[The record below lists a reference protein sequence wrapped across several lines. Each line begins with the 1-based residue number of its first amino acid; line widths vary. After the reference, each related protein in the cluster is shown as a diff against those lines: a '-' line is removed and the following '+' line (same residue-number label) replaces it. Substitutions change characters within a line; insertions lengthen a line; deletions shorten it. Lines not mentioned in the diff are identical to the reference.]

1 VHQNRSVLD
10 WLYIIGLSALWGSA
24 FVFIKIA
31 APAIGAVGL
40 VFLRLVSASLL
51 LGVLFFRKQHFK
63 MIKENIFPIILIGAT
78 NVALPFY
85 CFSYAALEINAST
98 MAVINGSTPLFA
110 FLFSILW
117 LNFQFKWFQFLGI
130 LIGMSGLV
138 VFVGYESLEFKLFPM
153 FMAMIGAALYG
164 LSMNYIYKLNVVDTG
179 VMATVTVIAATFM
192 IAPFLLLDPIIMDNW
207 DLKVVGS
214 VIFLG
219 VFCTGLAYLPYFIL
233 IKRVGPI
240 STSLVAL
247 LVPIFG
253 MLWAYLLLQ
262 EKITLVMLTGCIL
275 IIGGV
280 VLTSRLGKANR

>member
-1 VHQNRSVLD
+1 MNQNRSALD

-40 VFLRLVSASLL
+40 VFLRLVLASLL
-51 LGVLFFRKQHFK
+51 LGALFIRKQHFK
-63 MIKENIFPIILIGAT
+63 MIKENIFPIILIGVT

-110 FLFSILW
+110 FVFSIFW

-130 LIGMSGLV
+130 LIGMSGLM

-153 FMAMIGAALYG
+153 FMAMIGAAMYG

-179 VMATVTVIAATFM
+179 VMAAVTMVAATIM
-192 IAPFLLLDPIIMDNW
+192 MAPFLLLDPIIMENW
-207 DLKVVGS
+207 NLKIAAS

-262 EKITLVMLTGCIL
+262 ETITLVMLTGCLL